1 MAWLGFWASL
11 TCVGAFHIKSAGP
24 AVVLVFI
31 TLDWM
36 LGIGGPCVG
45 VASTCVVVAVVVGRI
60 VLLIHLD
67 GL

>member
-1 MAWLGFWASL
+1 M
-11 TCVGAFHIKSAGP
+11 GAFHIKSTGP

-31 TLDWM
+31 AFDWM
-36 LGIGGPCVG
+36 LRIGNLLG
-45 VASTCVVVAVVVGRI
+45 VASARIVVAVVVGRA